1 MNVRG
6 TLETDR
12 FGEGRGGTWRTED
25 GGRLFRRPSS
35 SQRLGGKSLRR
46 HDSGFKALNRDSI
59 SASAYLK
66 SKISGRAG
74 NDAERPSIRRSE
86 RWGGGVATDKNM
98 RGILEAGRDAEGRWR
113 R

>member
-1 MNVRG
+1 M
-6 TLETDR
+6 
-12 FGEGRGGTWRTED
+12 FGEGRGGAWKTED
-25 GGRLFRRPSS
+25 GGRLFR
-35 SQRLGGKSLRR
+35 RLGGKSLRR
-46 HDSGFKALNRDSI
+46 HDRGFKALNRDSV

-74 NDAERPSIRRSE
+74 NDPERPSIRRSE

-98 RGILEAGRDAEGRWR
+98 RGILEAGRDGEGRWR